1 MMMGRS
7 REAFLR
13 FAERRRRED
22 EAERLQ
28 SEVPQLRA
36 LKLEIE
42 EHRGSSALAETKH
55 VRHVVVARAPAL
67 FVLPCGDPDCREG
80 GHDLTESLM
89 SKLREGV
96 IEFVVEHECRGDVR
110 GAMCDRLV
118 RIRGACSYSGV

>member
-22 EAERLQ
+22 EALRLQ
-28 SEVPQLRA
+28 AEIPHLRA

-67 FVLPCGDPDCREG
+67 FVLPCGDPDCRG
-80 GHDLTESLM
+80 SGHDLTELM
-89 SKLREGV
+89 MRKLREGAL
-96 IEFVVEHECRGDVR
+96 EFVVEHECSGDVR
-110 GAMCDRLV
+110 GALCDRLV
-118 RIRGACSYSGV
+118 RVRGAASYSDV